1 MDRNDVGGFIL
12 AKNNETKSELG
23 KIIVVFGTVLGIGVG
38 SIYCLYHFVF
48 DSKNATAVITTAHSE
63 AAKNAGSEGVSTLNE
78 AESSESQT
86 SPPVDKVN
94 NPSEAGFEPFYA
106 SLQMDE
112 YVAVYNQNGTEK
124 VLSLDLTKEE
134 VKTLLGNPKSE
145 SYVDNGTRSLCY
157 RYGSLSIFFDD
168 EDQSIS
174 YMTYEGMKELLNKQW
189 LSSLTKTLDS
199 GDVNF
204 YESPTRNTMV
214 KVDHYPETDE
224 VVVYLSKQYPQDQS
238 LTAPST
244 EQSHV
249 VQTPAPTPQNANTST
264 EEQMNTNG
272 GYLLSPGEEI
282 VIENIQVT
290 NDSRVHT
297 AKYNI
302 YVNYHFAFNSPNMV
316 KVITD
321 PEKTL
326 ELMPG
331 ETATVQIKVKASK
344 SAPKARYRF
353 IVSLTQGWS
362 MQPLKDFTVEV
373 K

>member
-1 MDRNDVGGFIL
+1 MDRNDVGGLIL

-48 DSKNATAVITTAHSE
+48 DSKNATTVITTAHPE

-86 SPPVDKVN
+86 LPPVDKVN

-174 YMTYEGMKELLNKQW
+174 YMTYEGTKKLLNKQW

-238 LTAPST
+238 VTAPST
-244 EQSHV
+244 EQPHV

-290 NDSRVHT
+290 NDSRIHT

-321 PEKTL
+321 PEKNL